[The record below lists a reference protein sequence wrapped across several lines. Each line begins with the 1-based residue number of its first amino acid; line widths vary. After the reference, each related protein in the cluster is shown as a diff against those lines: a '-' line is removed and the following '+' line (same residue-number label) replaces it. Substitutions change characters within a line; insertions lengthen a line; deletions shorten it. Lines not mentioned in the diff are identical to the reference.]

1 MSNSTSSMSLVF
13 SKSMEDVQSDTTTKI
28 LALIQLSY
36 GIPSLVLMIVFL
48 VLLTVSKKYSNSFYR
63 LVQFDLLVNIL
74 IYTNSWFAVRI
85 DKHPVVI
92 PFLKWLTEVFPSFL
106 TWVVY
111 LAYMFLHLQ
120 FVSAV
125 VLSVHRITSVYLHMN
140 NDKYWNLIFIF
151 FCLGSI
157 LYSCICNSLIPG
169 HIVEVSILNGT
180 LTKTTYVGVYTVAVS
195 VTAYFSAAYFFLLVS
210 VGISTSWIVT
220 RKIESMSLTNGGIG
234 KKLNKIAVTYGSIY
248 TGILLWSIISAL
260 NANFNFL
267 PDLIVKFNSYSLPFS
282 SDMMTLALP
291 YILMVYDTNVKQD
304 VFRKKSVSAS
314 NSRIISS
321 SFVITRQ

>member
-63 LVQFDLLVNIL
+63 LVQFDLLVVSYFSFCIQSVNIKNIFQNIL

-140 NDKYWNLIFIF
+140 NDKVRCVVPI
-151 FCLGSI
+151 
-157 LYSCICNSLIPG
+157 
-169 HIVEVSILNGT
+169 
-180 LTKTTYVGVYTVAVS
+180 
-195 VTAYFSAAYFFLLVS
+195 
-210 VGISTSWIVT
+210 
-220 RKIESMSLTNGGIG
+220 
-234 KKLNKIAVTYGSIY
+234 
-248 TGILLWSIISAL
+248 
-260 NANFNFL
+260 
-267 PDLIVKFNSYSLPFS
+267 
-282 SDMMTLALP
+282 
-291 YILMVYDTNVKQD
+291 
-304 VFRKKSVSAS
+304 
-314 NSRIISS
+314 
-321 SFVITRQ
+321 